1 MNAVSMDFQLNII
14 EMNLSPRKC
23 EQMEEA
29 NAREEILLAWF
40 YFVLSGNIFVLPWG
54 PEDQSEDEKYIDG
67 IWLILF
73 LLFSK

>member
-1 MNAVSMDFQLNII
+1 MDLQPNIA

-29 NAREEILLAWF
+29 NAREEILLGWCH
-40 YFVLSGNIFVLPWG
+40 FVLSGIISVPPWG
-54 PEDQSEDEKYIDG
+54 PEDKFEDEKYIDG
-67 IWLILF
+67 IWFILF